1 METKTFIKALLQTSA
16 ITAVAMGTAFAQ
28 DTTPEPEADEV
39 VVTGSRIK
47 QSTFTS
53 PVSIDVLTVDD
64 AKIEGIADIGG
75 LLQTS
80 TAISGS
86 SQITSAVSS
95 AFIANGGLGAENVGL
110 RGLAANRT
118 LDLINGRRAGPS
130 GIRGSINSFD
140 LNSIPLLGVERV
152 DILKDGA
159 SSVYGS
165 DAIAGVINYITDKS
179 DAKSI
184 DLFTEISENG
194 GGEVFRGSATY
205 GETFERGRFRITGD
219 YQKEKELARK
229 DRNYLDCNEDY
240 TFTDASLS
248 TRSDVIDPRTG
259 EPKCAGT
266 IWGHVWV
273 YDYGSDNVIPNR
285 RNRLL
290 QFNYGGELDG
300 ILPQVPASLD
310 GSGLNIPNGWH
321 QVEYFPDDILNI
333 AGDPTSGFA
342 LAPYAAL
349 GAAFDPFSNA
359 QNAATNTYNPL
370 QRDTSVTPE
379 QERFTL
385 MFDGDYELTDN
396 ITIYGEALF
405 NRRKNYRNAITQY
418 YSYIY
423 GEDAIFGGGQNTNAT
438 AAGWDAPNSWFSP
451 TPVADHG
458 DESNKIDYFRLVGG
472 LKGSF
477 GEGTPAP
484 GWDWEVYAQHSNSD
498 AEYTNQIVRNDS
510 IRNYNIFFGANAFD
524 INGGNAATTSCVN
537 SDFGNGPGITSGA
550 TTTLDSGE
558 VITIAGVPC
567 ADVRWYDPG
576 FLAGDVSPEERA
588 FLFDE
593 DTGSTKYTQTTIEG
607 FTTGDLFKLPGGQLS
622 GAAGIFYQRDEIT
635 DRPSDTTLA
644 GNEFLGSVAGITTGV
659 QSTTALYGELSIPI
673 VSDKPFFEDVSM
685 TASGRYSEITS
696 KNIDGR
702 SINVDGFNYRLTANW
717 QIIPEFRV
725 RGSLG
730 TSFRAPGLFEQFLAN
745 ETSGVRQ
752 SVADICIGVSD
763 LTADIDPSFDV
774 IQANCAADGIPL
786 DHGSTPIA
794 ATAALGGGFGQ
805 LSPENSKNYTIG
817 AVFTPDFNFG
827 DLSLAVDYFDITIND
842 EIVALSAASVIRGCY
857 ASLNFPDEPLCDFFT
872 RERDL
877 VASGTGEAGNPLRI
891 VDINARFQNVNSQKN
906 TGIDFTLRYG
916 QDTKWGRF
924 NLSSVWSRQLKD
936 ESQLLA
942 ESRTEFLNGGIGEP
956 KLTGTTNFTFE
967 PTDNLL
973 VRYGVDYIGGVDG
986 VRSSFSDR
994 PLTSAAIPD
1003 LGADGSYSFERDGT
1017 TVFGKRFLEAT
1028 IYHSLSAQYK
1038 NDDWAFRAG
1047 VNNLFD
1053 EHPPATTLQ
1062 STFGNSPIV
1071 SQYDLLGRRFF
1082 VNVSKNF

>member
-1 METKTFIKALLQTSA
+1 MRTKFFLKALLQTSA
-16 ITAVAMGTAFAQ
+16 ITTVAMGTAFAQ
-28 DTTPEPEADEV
+28 DASPKTEAEDNEV

-53 PVSIDVLTVDD
+53 PVSIDVLTVED
-64 AKIEGIADIGG
+64 AKIEGVADIGG

-130 GIRGSINSFD
+130 GIRGSISSFD

-159 SSVYGS
+159 SSIYGS
-165 DAIAGVINYITDKS
+165 DAIAGVINYVTDKS

-205 GETFERGRFRITGD
+205 GETFERGRFRITAD
-219 YQKEKELARK
+219 YIKEKELARK
-229 DRNYLDCNEDY
+229 DRKYLDCNEDY
-240 TFTDASLS
+240 TFTDASLT
-248 TRSDVIDPRTG
+248 TRADVIDPRNG
-259 EPKCAGT
+259 NPKCAGT

-290 QFNYGGELDG
+290 QYNYGGELDG
-300 ILPQVPASLD
+300 ILPQVPASLN
-310 GSGLNIPNGWH
+310 GLGLDIPDGWH
-321 QVEYFPDDILNI
+321 QVEYFTADALNDRN
-333 AGDPTSGFA
+333 DPTSGF

-349 GAAFDPFSNA
+349 GAAFNPDSNV
-359 QNAATNTYNPL
+359 QNAVTNTYNPL

-379 QERFTL
+379 QERITL
-385 MFDGDYELTDN
+385 MFDGDYEFDN
-396 ITIYGEALF
+396 GITAYGEALF
-405 NRRKNYRNAITQY
+405 NRRENYRNGITQY
-418 YSYIY
+418 FSYIY
-423 GEDAIFGGGQNTNAT
+423 GANSFGNNNTNPIAE
-438 AAGWDAPNSWFSP
+438 GWNGENSWFSP

-472 LKGSF
+472 LKGKF
-477 GEGTPAP
+477 GDNMPAP
-484 GWDWEVYAQHSNSD
+484 GWDWDLYAQHSDSD
-498 AEYTNQIVRNDS
+498 AEYTEQIVRNDS
-510 IRNYNIFFGANAFD
+510 IRNYNIF
-524 INGGNAATTSCVN
+524 GGGPTTDGVNPGTRSCQD
-537 SDFGNGPGITSGA
+537 SDFGNGFGVTTGA
-550 TTTLDSGE
+550 TREINGE
-558 VITIAGVPC
+558 TITIEGIPC
-567 ADVRWYDPG
+567 VDVRWFDQN
-576 FLAGDVSPEERA
+576 FLAGDVSAEERA
-588 FLFDE
+588 FLFAE
-593 DTGSTKYTQTTIEG
+593 DTGSTKYTQTTVEG
-607 FTTGDLFKLPGGQLS
+607 YTTGDLFKGPGGMIS
-622 GAAGIFYQRDEIT
+622 AAAGVFYQRDEIT
-635 DRPSDTTLA
+635 DRPSDTVLT
-644 GNEFLGSVAGITTGV
+644 GNEFLGSTAGITTGV

-673 VSDKPFFEDVSM
+673 VSDKPLFEDLSM

-696 KNIDGR
+696 KNVDGR

-717 QIIPEFRV
+717 QMIPAFRV
-725 RGSLG
+725 RGSIG

-752 SVADICIGVSD
+752 SVADICIGVAD
-763 LTADIDPSFDV
+763 LSVDEDPAAQT
-774 IQANCAADGIPL
+774 IIANCAADGIPL

-794 ATAALGGGFGQ
+794 ATATLGGGFGQ
-805 LSPENSKNYTIG
+805 LEPESSKNYTIG
-817 AVFTPDFNFG
+817 GVITPDFEFG
-827 DLSLAVDYFDITIND
+827 DLSLAIDYFDITIKD
-842 EIVALSAASVIRGCY
+842 EITSLSAASVIRGCY
-857 ASLNFPDEPLCDFFT
+857 ASQNFENEPLCDFFR

-877 VASGTGEAGNPLRI
+877 TPGEAGETGSPLRI
-891 VDINARFQNVNSQKN
+891 VDINARFQNVNSQRN
-906 TGIDFTLRYG
+906 TGLDFTLRYG
-916 QDTKWGRF
+916 QDTDWGRF

-936 ESQLLA
+936 ETQLLA
-942 ESRTEFLNGGIGEP
+942 ESRTQFLNGGIGEP

-967 PTDNLL
+967 PNDDILL
-973 VRYGVDYIGGVDG
+973 RYGVDYIGGVDAL
-986 VRSSFSDR
+986 RSSF
-994 PLTSAAIPD
+994 PD
-1003 LGADGSYSFERDGT
+1003 QSISSVDGLGDDGSYSFSQDGT
-1017 TVFGKRFLEAT
+1017 TVFAKRFLEAT
-1028 IYHSLSAQYK
+1028 IYHSVSAQYTH
-1038 NDDWAFRAG
+1038 DSWAFRAG

-1082 VNVSKNF
+1082 LNVSKNF

>member
-1 METKTFIKALLQTSA
+1 MQTKTFLKALLQTSA

-28 DTTPEPEADEV
+28 DTTSEAEDNEV

-53 PVSIDVLTVDD
+53 PVSIDVLTVED
-64 AKIEGIADIGG
+64 AKIEGVADIGG

-130 GIRGSINSFD
+130 GIRGSISSFD

-184 DLFTEISENG
+184 DLFTEMSEKG

-205 GETFERGRFRITGD
+205 GETFDRGRFRITAD
-219 YQKEKELARK
+219 YIKEKELARK
-229 DRNYLDCNEDY
+229 DRDYLDCNEGY
-240 TFTDASLS
+240 TFTDASLT
-248 TRSDVIDPRTG
+248 TRADVIDPRTG
-259 EPKCAGT
+259 NPQCSGT

-290 QFNYGGELDG
+290 QFNYNNELDG
-300 ILPQVPASLD
+300 IIPQVPASLD

-321 QVEYFPDDILNI
+321 QVEYFTADALNDRN
-333 AGDPTSGFA
+333 DPTSGF

-349 GAAFDPFSNA
+349 GGAFNPDSNA
-359 QNAATNTYNPL
+359 QNAVTNLYNPL

-396 ITIYGEALF
+396 ITVYGEALF
-405 NRRKNYRNAITQY
+405 NRRENYRNAITQY
-418 YSYIY
+418 FSYIY
-423 GEDAIFGGGQNTNAT
+423 GADAIFAGIEGGNTNPT
-438 AAGWDAPNSWFSP
+438 AAGWNAPLSWFSP

-472 LKGSF
+472 LKGTF
-477 GEGTPAP
+477 GENTPAP
-484 GWDWEVYAQHSNSD
+484 GWDWDLYIQHSDSD

-510 IRNYNIFFGANAFD
+510 IRDYNFSTEACENIDN
-524 INGGNAATTSCVN
+524 
-537 SDFGNGPGITSGA
+537 GNGLGITSGA
-550 TTTLDSGE
+550 SADVNGE
-558 VITIAGVPC
+558 TITIAGIPC
-567 ADVRWYDPG
+567 ANVRWFDPG

-588 FLFDE
+588 FLFSE

-607 FTTGDLFKLPGGQLS
+607 FTTGDLFKVPGGQVS
-622 GAAGIFYQRDEIT
+622 AAAGVFYQRDEIN
-635 DRPSDTTLA
+635 DRPSDTTLV
-644 GNEFLGSVAGITTGV
+644 GNEFLGSRAGITTGV
-659 QSTTALYGELSIPI
+659 QTSTAIYGEVNLPI
-673 VSDKPFFEDVSM
+673 VSGKTLFEDLSM
-685 TASGRYSEITS
+685 TASARYTDIAS
-696 KNIDGR
+696 KNVDGR
-702 SINVDGFNYRLTANW
+702 SIRVDGFNYRLTGNW
-717 QIIPEFRV
+717 QIIPDFRV
-725 RGSLG
+725 RGSVG

-745 ETSGVRQ
+745 ETSNVRQ
-752 SVADICIGVSD
+752 SIADICIGVAD
-763 LTADIDPSFDV
+763 LTVDQDPAALT

-794 ATAALGGGFGQ
+794 AQATLGGGFGQ
-805 LSPENSKNYTIG
+805 LNSETSKNYTIG
-817 AVFTPDFNFG
+817 GVWTPEFEFG

-842 EIVALSAASVIRGCY
+842 EIVTITAADVVRGCY
-857 ASLNFPDEPLCDFFT
+857 ASQNFATEPLCDFFN

-877 VASGTGEAGNPLRI
+877 PAGGSGDTGSPLRI
-891 VDINARFQNVNSQKN
+891 VDINARFANVNSQKN
-906 TGIDFTLRYG
+906 TGLDFTLRFRK
-916 QDTKWGRF
+916 DTNWGMF
-924 NLSSVWSRQLKD
+924 NLSSVWSRQLTD
-936 ESQLLA
+936 ETQLLA
-942 ESRTEFLNGGIGEP
+942 QSRTRFLNGGIGEP

-967 PTDNLL
+967 PTDNIL
-973 VRYGVDYIGGVDG
+973 VRYGVDYIGGVDSLI
-986 VRSSFSDR
+986 SSFSDQ
-994 PLTSAAIPD
+994 PISSITGFDAN
-1003 LGADGSYSFERDGT
+1003 DGSYSFSQDGT
-1017 TVFGKRFLEAT
+1017 TVFAKRFLEKT

-1038 NDDWAFRAG
+1038 TDGWAFRAG